1 MAWASDLFFFAM
13 MRWIVDGI
21 QPAAART
28 DNSLLEEL
36 ACGSMLHVFLL
47 CSFLSNVKCDA
58 LFLQV
63 LSARGPPPTMYCIV
77 QLAVPLSGIDQM
89 LAPIK
94 YKGQARKEQIYCY
107 SVRIS
112 CVSVCV
118 FKS

>member
-1 MAWASDLFFFAM
+1 MRCFVFA
-13 MRWIVDGI
+13 G
-21 QPAAART
+21 
-28 DNSLLEEL
+28 
-36 ACGSMLHVFLL
+36 
-47 CSFLSNVKCDA
+47 
-58 LFLQV
+58 V

-112 CVSVCV
+112 CVSGCV
-118 FKS
+118 FNSKSRKKNPYCRDVV